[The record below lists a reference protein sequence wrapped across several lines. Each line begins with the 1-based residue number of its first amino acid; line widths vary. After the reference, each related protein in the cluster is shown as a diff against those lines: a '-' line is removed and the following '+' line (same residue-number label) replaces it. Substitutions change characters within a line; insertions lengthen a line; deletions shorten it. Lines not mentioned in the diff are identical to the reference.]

1 MKKFLLVAASVYFFS
16 LTVNA
21 QTQKDWFLIGGDI
34 SKINLDLQKGNTA
47 FSFDI
52 NPRVAWF
59 VKDNFALG
67 AQALIG
73 VSTATGYTS
82 FSYGIGP
89 IARYYFA
96 GRAVPDLK
104 KTRLFLDGNVGL
116 FGTNTKVSGLP
127 STNTNGL
134 GIGFGPGI
142 AYFLNPNIAL
152 EVLAKYNLT
161 VGFGNATTDN
171 AISISVGFQIYL
183 PRAKLKSLKNDV
195 K

>member
-1 MKKFLLVAASVYFFS
+1 MAAVSLFGIAMK
-16 LTVNA
+16 A
-21 QTQKDWFLIGGDI
+21 QTKKDWFLIGGDI

-47 FSFDI
+47 FDFNV

-59 VKDNFALG
+59 IRDNFAVG

-96 GRAVPDLK
+96 GRAIPDLR
-104 KTRLFLDGNVGL
+104 KTRWFLDGNVGV
-116 FGTNTKVSGLP
+116 FGTNTKVSGSP

-134 GIGFGPGI
+134 GLGIGPGI
-142 AYFLNPNIAL
+142 AYFLNSNIAL

-161 VGFGNATTDN
+161 VGFGNSTTDN
-171 AISISVGFQIYL
+171 AINIGVGFQIYL

>member
-1 MKKFLLVAASVYFFS
+1 MKKILLVAAAVYSFNIG
-16 LTVNA
+16 VNA

-47 FSFDI
+47 FSFDLS
-52 NPRVAWF
+52 PKVAWF
-59 VKDNFALG
+59 IRDNFALG

-73 VSTATGYTS
+73 VRTATGYTS

-89 IARYYFA
+89 IARYYFN
-96 GRAVPDLK
+96 GRAIPDLR
-104 KTRLFLDGNVGL
+104 KTRWFLDANVGV

-134 GIGFGPGI
+134 GLGIGPGI
-142 AYFLNPNIAL
+142 AYFLNTNIAL
-152 EVLAKYNLT
+152 EALVKYNLT

-171 AISISVGFQIYL
+171 AINIGVGLQIYL